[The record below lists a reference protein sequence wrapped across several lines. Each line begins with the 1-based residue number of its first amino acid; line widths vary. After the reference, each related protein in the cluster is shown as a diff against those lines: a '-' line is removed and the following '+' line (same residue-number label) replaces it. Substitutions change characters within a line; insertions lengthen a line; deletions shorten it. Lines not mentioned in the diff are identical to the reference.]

1 MGYSSMQTVKEVL
14 HDRTL
19 TIHEKMVMICLA
31 QHADENGQCFPSV
44 RTIAT
49 LCSISRPTAIKA
61 LRSLEQK
68 GWIVSE
74 KQNGKVARYALNQS
88 TTLTG
93 QRDLPVNQIDH
104 QPVNHVDHRSTTFT
118 GQPDL
123 PVNDVDHTGKPDL
136 PVSKQP
142 VNDVY
147 RTGQRGLPE
156 LNKNNVVNNVVDV
169 YNVVNDAGDEN
180 FQKVA
185 QHFLQRKGKGLW
197 LSPLDEQEI
206 HDLLAEGIPVD
217 VIIQGIDR
225 AFEQYRPKFRGD
237 EISSFRYCAKVVR
250 RLWAERKAEKNG
262 GKVVPLKAET
272 QPRPPYWEK
281 FDEEKYRQQCEE
293 AQRRAEELGID
304 LAWQAKML
312 EKKFGHLP
320 TPKWLQ
326 PYVDR
331 IKKEMEQQSVGS

>member
-1 MGYSSMQTVKEVL
+1 
-14 HDRTL
+14 
-19 TIHEKMVMICLA
+19 MIA
-31 QHADENGQCFPSV
+31 A
-44 RTIAT
+44 
-49 LCSISRPTAIKA
+49 K
-61 LRSLEQK
+61 
-68 GWIVSE
+68 
-74 KQNGKVARYALNQS
+74 
-88 TTLTG
+88 
-93 QRDLPVNQIDH
+93 LPNEEINKDYVVDVN
-104 QPVNHVDHRSTTFT
+104 
-118 GQPDL
+118 
-123 PVNDVDHTGKPDL
+123 
-136 PVSKQP
+136 
-142 VNDVY
+142 NDVY
-147 RTGQRGLPE
+147 NGE
-156 LNKNNVVNNVVDV
+156 DKD
-169 YNVVNDAGDEN
+169 

-250 RLWAERKAEKNG
+250 RLWAERKTDEKAG
-262 GKVVPLKAET
+262 GKVVPLKTER
-272 QPRPPYWEK
+272 QPTPPYWEK

-304 LAWQAKML
+304 LGWQAKML

-331 IKKEMEQQSVGS
+331 VKKEMEQQSVGS